1 MSRPEPLPSVEDWP
15 CLTVHGDLPW
25 LAVAVSPNARRTQA
39 DGLHD
44 GALRVRLA
52 APPVDGKANEQ
63 LASWIADELG
73 LPRRAVRLVRG
84 QQSRRKWLAVD
95 APVERVAQWLKIQLG
110 GPPAPPAAPE
120 PHRRGAVPGP
130 SR

>member
-1 MSRPEPLPSVEDWP
+1 MTQPASDPTALAWP
-15 CLTVHGDLPW
+15 CLTMHGQLPW
-25 LAVAVSPNARRTQA
+25 LAVSVSPNARRTQA

-63 LASWIADELG
+63 LVAWIADELG

-84 QQSRRKWLAVD
+84 ELSRRKWLAID
-95 APVERVAQWLKIQLG
+95 APQALLAQWLQARLG
-110 GPPAPPAAPE
+110 
-120 PHRRGAVPGP
+120 VPGHEP
-130 SR
+130 RGRAPA